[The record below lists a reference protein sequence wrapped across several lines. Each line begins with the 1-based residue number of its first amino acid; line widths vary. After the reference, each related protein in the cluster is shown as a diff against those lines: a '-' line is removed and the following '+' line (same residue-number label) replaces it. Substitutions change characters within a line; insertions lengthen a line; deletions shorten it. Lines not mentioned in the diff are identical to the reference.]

1 MHLNQIRKEVMAMIK
16 YSDQVFGYVPKEMKT
31 RLRRIKAADRD
42 KSESYLIQV
51 GLAKI
56 LPEVE
61 KELGIS
67 EPVQKPRSH
76 KKAV

>member
-1 MHLNQIRKEVMAMIK
+1 MVK
-16 YSDQVFGYVPKEMKT
+16 YSDQVFAYVPHEMKA

-42 KSESYLIQV
+42 RSESSLIEK
-51 GLAKI
+51 GLELI

-67 EPVQKPRSH
+67 QPVQRPRSR
-76 KKAV
+76 KAV

>member
-1 MHLNQIRKEVMAMIK
+1 MIK

-61 KELGIS
+61 KELGIRACS
-67 EPVQKPRSH
+67 ETPQP
-76 KKAV
+76 